1 MADPGPD
8 KLAAGLAVSG
18 RPPALPAATVRLWTQ
33 RLPVWQLGS
42 VALAAAQG
50 SAGLWLSVELKAVA
64 VHLLAAR
71 VHLER
76 QRTALDQ
83 LYLAE
88 ED

>member
-1 MADPGPD
+1 MIT
-8 KLAAGLAVSG
+8 LGL
-18 RPPALPAATVRLWTQ
+18 
-33 RLPVWQLGS
+33 
-42 VALAAAQG
+42 
-50 SAGLWLSVELKAVA
+50 
-64 VHLLAAR
+64 LLAAR

>member
-1 MADPGPD
+1 MTTVVPTLQPGMRGAFWFSA
-8 KLAAGLAVSG
+8 LTLFMLYGL
-18 RPPALPAATVRLWTQ
+18 
-33 RLPVWQLGS
+33 
-42 VALAAAQG
+42 
-50 SAGLWLSVELKAVA
+50 
-64 VHLLAAR
+64 LLAAR